1 MSLHILEDQSNN
13 ALSKGMLTIDVT
25 KKLASFSFRFCQQID
40 CQGVTAILG
49 VSGSG
54 KSTLINLINGLI
66 KPDSGKIVINDT
78 VLVDNEKQIFIPP
91 EKRHIGTVFQDA
103 LLFPHYKVINN
114 LLYGK
119 NKSKHDRLD
128 EIVKV
133 LNIGHL
139 LNRYPAMLSG
149 GEKQRV
155 AIGRALLTN
164 PSLLLMDEPL
174 SALDMPRKKE
184 LLTYIDKLSHE
195 LAIPIIYVTHNIN
208 EVKRIAQRVAIL
220 DQGQLYAYGET
231 ETILQSDYL
240 KEWL

>member
-1 MSLHILEDQSNN
+1 
-13 ALSKGMLTIDVT
+13 MLDIRVE
-25 KKLASFSFRFCQQID
+25 KKLASFTFSFNQSIECSGI
-40 CQGVTAILG
+40 TAILG

-54 KSTLINLINGLI
+54 KSTLINLLNGLL
-66 KPDSGKIVINDT
+66 KPDSGSIKLNKT
-78 VLVDNEKQIFIPP
+78 TLVDTTTQHFIPAQQ
-91 EKRHIGTVFQDA
+91 RNIATVFQDP
-103 LLFPHYKVINN
+103 LLFPHYKVIKN
-114 LLYGK
+114 LHYGIHPQMM
-119 NKSKHDRLD
+119 SRFA

-164 PSLLLMDEPL
+164 PQLLLMDEPL

-184 LLTYIDKLSHE
+184 LINYIHHLISE
-195 LAIPIIYVTHNIN
+195 INIPIIYVTHNIN
-208 EVKRIAQRVAIL
+208 EVKKLANQVAII
-220 DQGQLYAYGET
+220 DQGKLFDYGDT
-231 ETILQSDYL
+231 ELILQSDYL